1 VSAIAGVYVR
11 SGPPLDQEA
20 VCRMIS
26 SMAYRRFDSV
36 ATWRSE
42 RVSLGNGHWRNTPES
57 LHEQLP
63 LVDQASG
70 VVLVADARIDNRKE
84 LISALGISRSV
95 IEDASIPDSQLIRL
109 SYEKWGQSCVDHL
122 VGDFAFALW
131 DDARQELFA
140 ARDHLGVRPFYYYDS
155 PSLFAFGSEI
165 KALLYLPEV
174 PSRLN
179 ETRVADYLLGDFQ
192 DYSSTFYRNIL
203 RLPPAHTAVV
213 SQTIIRISSYWALD
227 PTREIRLASDDEY
240 AEAFRETFHEAVRCR
255 LRTIV
260 PVGSLLSGGLDSSS
274 IVCAARQLLPKNQTL
289 HTFSAVFP
297 NTPSCDERPYIQAVC
312 RGGSLS
318 SHLVE
323 GDSLLPLDDMV
334 QVWGYE
340 DEAFYAPN
348 LFLHRALYRQAQ
360 KEGIRIILDGLD
372 GDTTVSH
379 GLAYLGDLAQS
390 GRWFEALREARA
402 LSQRLNRPAWRLFRA
417 YLLSP
422 HVPTLLRRSWRTIRP
437 VNGPMKIKRVL
448 RQSFLARAGLDR
460 RNVQEADDL
469 PHEGIPPSRA
479 RHFQTLSRGLIPFCL
494 EVANRSA
501 AAFCLEPR
509 YPFFDRRLVELC
521 LALPGDQKL
530 RGGWTR
536 FVLRRAMEGIL
547 PEEIQWRSSKA
558 DLSPNFITRL
568 FFSNPQRLQRAL
580 VGNTDVLSAYFDVS
594 ALLRVYQRAAARPTE
609 EDALIVWKAATL
621 ATWMKHTGITHS

>member
-1 VSAIAGVYVR
+1 MSAIAGVYVR

-20 VCRMIS
+20 VCRMVT

-57 LHEQLP
+57 LYEQLP
-63 LVDQASG
+63 LIDQDRG

-84 LISALGISRSV
+84 LISTLGISRSV

-109 SYEKWGQSCVDHL
+109 SYEKWGQSCVNHL

-174 PSRLN
+174 PSQLN

-274 IVCAARQLLPKNQTL
+274 IVCVARQLLPNNQTL

-297 NTPSCDERPYIQAVC
+297 NTASCDERPYIQAVC

-323 GDSLLPLDDMV
+323 GDSLLPLDDME

-360 KEGIRIILDGLD
+360 KEGVRIILDGLD

-379 GLAYLGDLAQS
+379 GLAYLGDLAQA

-402 LSQRLNRPAWRLFRA
+402 LSRRLNRPAWRLFRA
-417 YLLSP
+417 HMLSP
-422 HVPTLLRRSWRTIRP
+422 HVPALLRRSWRAIRP
-437 VNGPMKIKRVL
+437 VNGHMKIKRVL
-448 RQSFLARAGLDR
+448 SRSFLAQNGRDGRIVHGAG
-460 RNVQEADDL
+460 DL
-469 PHEGIPPSRA
+469 PHEGIPLSRA
-479 RHFQTLSRGLIPFCL
+479 RHFQALTRGLLSFCL
-494 EVANRSA
+494 EIMNRSA
-501 AAFCLEPR
+501 AAYSLEPR
-509 YPFFDRRLVELC
+509 YPFFDKRLVELC

-530 RGGWTR
+530 RRGWTR
-536 FVLRRAMEGIL
+536 FVLRRAMAGIL
-547 PEEIQWRSSKA
+547 PEEIQWRPSKS

-568 FFSNPQRLQRAL
+568 IFSDPQRLQRTI
-580 VGNTDVLSAYFDVS
+580 VGNTDVLSPYFDVP
-594 ALLRVYQRAAARPTE
+594 ALLRVYQRAARRPTE
-609 EDALIVWKAATL
+609 ENALIVWKAATL
-621 ATWMKHTGITHS
+621 AGWLTQISAMRR